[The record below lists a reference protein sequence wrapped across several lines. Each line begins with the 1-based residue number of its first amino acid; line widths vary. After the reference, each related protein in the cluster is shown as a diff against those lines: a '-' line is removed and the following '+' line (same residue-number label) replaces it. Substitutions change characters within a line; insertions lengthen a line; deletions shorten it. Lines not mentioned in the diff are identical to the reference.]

1 MEHDLEIAE
10 IEPTEDERAEIIPRV
25 GKTRKS
31 FSKIGIE
38 LSEDDLKNQG
48 VQKLLLAEISNL
60 EQEVF
65 KLESFKDQFHEVD
78 KSNEVLKEKQKTFLF
93 AEILYSVGL
102 TVGSLLIGLTPSM
115 KSADGSDSY
124 TTLGVGA
131 ILIIGSILSKVVRK

>member
-1 MEHDLEIAE
+1 MEHDIEKAE
-10 IEPTEDERAEIIPRV
+10 IEPTEAERAEMIPRV

-38 LSEDDLKNQG
+38 LSEDDLKNPG

-78 KSNEVLKEKQKTFLF
+78 KSREVLKEKQKTFLF
-93 AEILYSVGL
+93 AEILYSVSL
-102 TVGSLLIGLTPSM
+102 TVGSLLIGLTPSL
-115 KSADGSDSY
+115 KSADGSNSY
-124 TTLGVGA
+124 ITLGVGVA
-131 ILIIGSILSKVVRK
+131 LIIGAVLSKVVRR